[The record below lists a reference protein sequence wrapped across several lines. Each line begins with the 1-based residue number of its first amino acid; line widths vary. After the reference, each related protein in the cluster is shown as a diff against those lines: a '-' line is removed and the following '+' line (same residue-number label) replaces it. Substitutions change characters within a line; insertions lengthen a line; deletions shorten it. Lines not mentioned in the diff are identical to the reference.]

1 MKKTILLP
9 ALLLLL
15 AALLITLGV
24 RRGEV
29 ETVYEKS
36 TNICLECVGIG

>member
-1 MKKTILLP
+1 MKRTIYI
-9 ALLLLL
+9 AVLLLLIG
-15 AALLITLGV
+15 AVSVYFGI

-29 ETVYEKS
+29 QTVFQKS

>member
-1 MKKTILLP
+1 MKRL
-9 ALLLLL
+9 AVVSVLLLIIG
-15 AALLITLGV
+15 AASVFFGI

-29 ETVYEKS
+29 QTVYQKS